1 MKEVEAMQRTGSE
14 LQRRVAASCLAA
26 VMAVT
31 TLLGMIVPAAGQEQL
46 SGEISFGFWGDSA
59 EASAYE
65 AIVTAFEERN
75 PGIDVQ
81 IEYVPNATDFYARLA
96 TGYAAGL
103 APDVFLINYR
113 RYGQFAARGSLV
125 PIGPRLRESETLRVE
140 DYYPQPLEAFQFNGE
155 LMCLPQNL
163 SSLVVYY
170 NRDLFDAAGVPYP
183 EAGWTWDDFLAAAK
197 ALTIDID
204 GDGLTDQ
211 HGLGVENSLIRFTPF
226 IWQAGGELVDDV
238 DRPTRLTID
247 TPEAREAIQFFIDL
261 SLVHKVVPTEAE
273 VLAISDEDRFIN
285 GTTAMLLQSRRV
297 VPTLRQ
303 IQSFTWDVAP
313 LPQHEEAAGILPS
326 DALFLCATDENQA
339 AAWTFIEFANGPEG
353 QQLAARVGRTVPSL
367 KAVAESP
374 IFLGPRGGVATGTG
388 FDRFAPPAS
397 ARVYLDTV
405 PQIRRVPSISTW
417 PEVEEAF
424 NNTLGRAFYGEVPVD
439 DAIAI
444 AKARSEQ
451 AFQRA
456 AEEESR

>member
-1 MKEVEAMQRTGSE
+1 MRRIRSE
-14 LQRRVAASCLAA
+14 SHRRAGASFLAA
-26 VMAVT
+26 MIALVT
-31 TLLGMIVPAAGQEQL
+31 ILALLAPAAAQEQL
-46 SGEISFGFWGDSA
+46 SGEVTFGFWGDAA
-59 EASAYE
+59 EVSAYE
-65 AIVTAFEERN
+65 EIVTAFEQQH
-75 PGIDVQ
+75 PDIDVR
-81 IEYVPNATDFYARLA
+81 IEHVPNATDFYTRLA

-113 RYGQFAARGSLV
+113 RYGQFAARGALTPV
-125 PIGPRLRESETLRVE
+125 GPLLAESEVIAEE
-140 DYYPQPLEAFQFNGE
+140 DYFAEPLEAFRFDGE

-163 SSLVVYY
+163 SSLVVYF

-183 EAGWTWDDFLAAAK
+183 EAGWTWADFLAAAQ
-197 ALTIDID
+197 ALTKDIN

-273 VLAISDEDRFIN
+273 VLATSDEDRFMN

-303 IQSFTWDVAP
+303 IQGFTWDVAA
-313 LPQHEEAAGILPS
+313 LPQHEEAAGILHS
-326 DALFLCATDENQA
+326 DAYCMSATTENPE
-339 AAWTFIEFANGPEG
+339 AAWKFIEFANGPEG

-374 IFLGPRGGVATGTG
+374 VFLGLRGGVATGTDL
-388 FDRFAPPAS
+388 DRFAPPAS
-397 ARVYLDTV
+397 ARVYLDTI
-405 PQIRRVPSISTW
+405 PEIRRVPSISTW

-424 NNTLGRAFYGEVPVD
+424 NTTLGRAFYGEVPLD

-444 AKARSEQ
+444 AIARSEQ

-456 AEEESR
+456 AEEEGR

>member
-1 MKEVEAMQRTGSE
+1 MWRRRAE
-14 LQRRVAASCLAA
+14 LYCRVAVSCVVAA
-26 VMAVT
+26 VIASTGLDAFAPVGAQEAV
-31 TLLGMIVPAAGQEQL
+31 
-46 SGEISFGFWGDSA
+46 SGEVTFGFWGDAA

-65 AIVTAFEERN
+65 AIAAAFEEQN
-75 PGIDVQ
+75 PGIDIR
-81 IEYVPNATDFYARLA
+81 IEYVPSANDFYTRLA

-113 RYGQFAARGSLV
+113 RYGQFAARGALTPV
-125 PIGPRLRESETLRVE
+125 GPLLQASEVISEE
-140 DYYPQPLEAFQFNGE
+140 DYFPGPLEAFRFGEE

-170 NRDLFDAAGVPYP
+170 NRDLFDAAGVAYP
-183 EAGWTWDDFLAAAK
+183 QAGWTWNQFLTAAL
-197 ALTIDID
+197 ALTRDID

-238 DRPTRLTID
+238 DHPTRLTID
-247 TPEAREAIQFFIDL
+247 TAEAREGIQFVIDL

-273 VLAISDEDRFIN
+273 VLAVSDEDRFMN

-303 IQSFTWDVAP
+303 VQSFAWDVAP
-313 LPQHEEAAGILPS
+313 LPQHEEAAGILHS
-326 DALFLCATDENQA
+326 DAYCLSATTENQA
-339 AAWTFIEFANGPEG
+339 AAWKFIEFANGPEG

-367 KAVAESP
+367 MSVAESP
-374 IFLGPRGGVATGTG
+374 VFLGPRDGVATGTDL
-388 FDRFAPPAS
+388 DRFAPPAS
-397 ARVYLDTV
+397 SRVYLDTI
-405 PQIRRVPSISTW
+405 PEIRRVPSISTW

-424 NNTLGRAFYGEVPVD
+424 SNTLGRAFYGEMSID
-439 DAIAI
+439 DAIDI
-444 AKARSEQ
+444 AMARSEQ

-456 AEEESR
+456 AEEEGR

>member
-1 MKEVEAMQRTGSE
+1 MRRSGLPGRWSAAWSVLAAMLIALTALGPTVP
-14 LQRRVAASCLAA
+14 VAA
-26 VMAVT
+26 
-31 TLLGMIVPAAGQEQL
+31 QEL
-46 SGEISFGFWGDSA
+46 SGEISFGFWGDPA
-59 EASAYE
+59 EAGAYE
-65 AIVTAFEERN
+65 AIVAAFEERN
-75 PGIDVQ
+75 PGVDVQ
-81 IEYVPNATDFYARLA
+81 IEHVPNASDFYTRLA

-113 RYGQFAARGSLV
+113 RYGQFAARDALV
-125 PIGPRLRESETLRVE
+125 PIGPLLESSETLNEE

-183 EAGWTWDDFLAAAK
+183 EAGWTWDEFLSAAK
-197 ALTIDID
+197 ALTRDLD

-226 IWQAGGELVDDV
+226 IWQAGGELVDDT

-273 VLAISDEDRFIN
+273 VLAVSDEDRFVN

-303 IQSFTWDVAP
+303 IESFTWDVAP
-313 LPQHEEAAGILPS
+313 LPQHEEAAGILHA
-326 DALFLCATDENQA
+326 DAYCMSATTQNQDV
-339 AAWTFIEFANGPEG
+339 AWRFIEFANGPEG

-374 IFLGPRGGVATGTG
+374 VFLGPRGGVATGTDL
-388 FDRFAPPAS
+388 DRFAPPAS
-397 ARVYLDTV
+397 ARVFVDTV

-424 NNTLGRAFYGEVPVD
+424 QNTLGRAFYGEVPVD

-444 AKARSEQ
+444 VMARSEQ

>member
-1 MKEVEAMQRTGSE
+1 MPRTRSE
-14 LQRRVAASCLAA
+14 SRRRVTASCLAVVAA
-26 VMAVT
+26 VV
-31 TLLGMIVPAAGQEQL
+31 TLLGTLVPAAAQEPL
-46 SGEISFGFWGDSA
+46 SGELSFGFWGDPA
-59 EASAYE
+59 EAGAYE
-65 AIVTAFEERN
+65 AIVAAFEDEN

-81 IEYVPNATDFYARLA
+81 IEYVPNATDFYTRLA

-113 RYGQFAARGSLV
+113 RYGQFAARDALV
-125 PIGPRLRESETLRVE
+125 PIGPLLEASEILDEE

-163 SSLVVYY
+163 SSLVVYF
-170 NRDLFDAAGVPYP
+170 NRDLFDAASVPYP
-183 EAGWTWDDFLAAAK
+183 EAGWTWDDFLAAAQ

-226 IWQAGGELVDDV
+226 IWQAGGELVDDL
-238 DRPTRLTID
+238 DRPTTLTID
-247 TPEAREAIQFFIDL
+247 TPEAREGIQFFIDL

-313 LPQHEEAAGILPS
+313 LPQHEEAAGILHS
-326 DALFLCATDENQA
+326 DAYCMSATTENQA
-339 AAWTFIEFANGPEG
+339 AAWKFIEFANGPEG
-353 QQLAARVGRTVPSL
+353 QQIAARVGRTVPSL

-374 IFLGPRGGVATGTG
+374 IFLGPRGGVPTGTD

-424 NNTLGRAFYGEVPVD
+424 QNTLGRAFYGEVPVE

-456 AEEESR
+456 AQEESR

>member
-1 MKEVEAMQRTGSE
+1 MPRTKSE
-14 LQRRVAASCLAA
+14 SRRRVTASCLAVVAA
-26 VMAVT
+26 VV
-31 TLLGMIVPAAGQEQL
+31 TLLGTLAPAAAQEPL
-46 SGEISFGFWGDSA
+46 SGELSFGFWGDPT
-59 EASAYE
+59 EAGAYE
-65 AIVTAFEERN
+65 AIVAAFEDEN

-81 IEYVPNATDFYARLA
+81 IEYVPNATDFYTRLA

-113 RYGQFAARGSLV
+113 RYGQFAARDALV
-125 PIGPRLRESETLRVE
+125 PIGPLLEASEILDEE

-170 NRDLFDAAGVPYP
+170 NRDLFDAASVPYP

-226 IWQAGGELVDDV
+226 IWQAGGELVDDL
-238 DRPTRLTID
+238 DRPTTLTID
-247 TPEAREAIQFFIDL
+247 TPEAREGIQFFIDL

-313 LPQHEEAAGILPS
+313 LPQHEEAAGILHS
-326 DALFLCATDENQA
+326 DAYCMSATTENQA
-339 AAWTFIEFANGPEG
+339 AAWTFIEFANGPDG
-353 QQLAARVGRTVPSL
+353 QQIAARVGRTVPSL

-374 IFLGPRGGVATGTG
+374 IFLGPRGGVATGTD

-424 NNTLGRAFYGEVPVD
+424 QNTLGRAFYGEVPLE

-456 AEEESR
+456 AQEESR

>member
-1 MKEVEAMQRTGSE
+1 MPRTGSKS
-14 LQRRVAASCLAA
+14 RRRGAAPFLAVVVA
-26 VMAVT
+26 VV
-31 TLLGMIVPAAGQEQL
+31 TLLGMLAPAAAQEPL
-46 SGEISFGFWGDSA
+46 SGEISFGFWGDPA
-59 EASAYE
+59 EAGAYE
-65 AIVTAFEERN
+65 AIVAAFEDQN

-81 IEYVPNATDFYARLA
+81 IEYVPNATDFYTRLA

-113 RYGQFAARGSLV
+113 RYGQFAARDALV
-125 PIGPRLRESETLRVE
+125 PVGPLLEASEILDEE

-163 SSLVVYY
+163 SSLVVYF
-170 NRDLFDAAGVPYP
+170 NRDLFDAASVPYP

-204 GDGLTDQ
+204 GDGITDQ

-226 IWQAGGELVDDV
+226 IWQAGGELVDDL
-238 DRPTRLTID
+238 DRPTTLTID
-247 TPEAREAIQFFIDL
+247 TPEAREGIQFFIDL

-313 LPQHEEAAGILPS
+313 LPQHEEAAGILHS
-326 DALFLCATDENQA
+326 DAYCISATTQNHA
-339 AAWTFIEFANGPEG
+339 AAWKFIEFANGPEG
-353 QQLAARVGRTVPSL
+353 QQIAARVGRTVPSL

-374 IFLGPRGGVATGTG
+374 VFLGPRGGVATGTD

-424 NNTLGRAFYGEVPVD
+424 NNTLGRAFYGEVPLD

-444 AKARSEQ
+444 AMARSEQ

-456 AEEESR
+456 AEEEG

>member
-1 MKEVEAMQRTGSE
+1 M
-14 LQRRVAASCLAA
+14 RRIRAEFCCRFVLSGVVA
-26 VMAVT
+26 VMVALTGLGALAPVGAQEAV
-31 TLLGMIVPAAGQEQL
+31 
-46 SGEISFGFWGDSA
+46 SGEVTFGFWGDAA

-65 AIVTAFEERN
+65 AIAAAFEAQN
-75 PGIDVQ
+75 PAIDVQ
-81 IEYVPNATDFYARLA
+81 IEYVPSANDFYTRLA

-113 RYGQFAARGSLV
+113 RYGQFAARDALV
-125 PIGPRLRESETLRVE
+125 PIGPLLESSETLNEE

-163 SSLVVYY
+163 SSLVVCF
-170 NRDLFDAAGVPYP
+170 NRDLFDAAGVSYP
-183 EAGWTWDDFLAAAK
+183 EEDWTWDEFLSAAQ
-197 ALTIDID
+197 ALTKDLD

-211 HGLGVENSLIRFTPF
+211 HGLGVENSLIRFAPF
-226 IWQAGGELVDDV
+226 IWQAGGELVDDL
-238 DRPTRLTID
+238 DRPTALTID
-247 TPEAREAIQFFIDL
+247 TPQAREAIQFFIDL

-273 VLAISDEDRFIN
+273 VLAVSDEDRFIN

-303 IQSFTWDVAP
+303 IERFTWDVAP
-313 LPQHEEAAGILPS
+313 LPRHEEAAGILHS
-326 DALFLCATDENQA
+326 DAYCMSATTENQA
-339 AAWTFIEFANGPEG
+339 AAWKFIEFANGLEG

-367 KAVAESP
+367 KAAAESP
-374 IFLGPRGGVATGTG
+374 IFLGPRGGVASGTDL
-388 FDRFAPPAS
+388 DRFAPPAS
-397 ARVYLDTV
+397 ARVFLDTV

-424 NNTLGRAFYGEVPVD
+424 QNTLGRAFYGEVSVD

-444 AKARSEQ
+444 AMARSEQ

-456 AEEESR
+456 AEEEIR

>member
-1 MKEVEAMQRTGSE
+1 MPRTESE
-14 LQRRVAASCLAA
+14 SRRRGAASCLAVVVA
-26 VMAVT
+26 VV
-31 TLLGMIVPAAGQEQL
+31 TLLGMLAPAAAQEPL
-46 SGEISFGFWGDSA
+46 SGEISFGFWGDPA

-65 AIVTAFEERN
+65 EIVAAFEDQN

-81 IEYVPNATDFYARLA
+81 IEYVPNATDFYTRLA

-113 RYGQFAARGSLV
+113 RYGQFAARDALV
-125 PIGPRLRESETLRVE
+125 PVGPLLEASENLDVE
-140 DYYPQPLEAFQFNGE
+140 DYYPEPLEAFQFNGE

-170 NRDLFDAAGVPYP
+170 NRDLFDAAGVAYP

-197 ALTIDID
+197 TLTIDIN

-238 DRPTRLTID
+238 DRPKTLTID
-247 TPEAREAIQFFIDL
+247 TPEAREGIQFFIDL

-303 IQSFTWDVAP
+303 IESFTWDVAP
-313 LPQHEEAAGILPS
+313 LPQHEEAAGILHS
-326 DALFLCATDENQA
+326 DAYCMSATTENQA
-339 AAWTFIEFANGPEG
+339 AAWKFIEFANGPEG

-374 IFLGPRGGVATGTG
+374 VFLGPRGGVATGTG

-424 NNTLGRAFYGEVPVD
+424 QNTLGRAFYGEVPLE

-456 AEEESR
+456 AEEETR

>member
-1 MKEVEAMQRTGSE
+1 MRRTGSE
-14 LQRRVAASCLAA
+14 SHCRGAASFVAVVLA
-26 VMAVT
+26 VG
-31 TLLGMIVPAAGQEQL
+31 TLLGMLAPVAAQEPL
-46 SGEISFGFWGDSA
+46 SGEVTFGFWGDPA

-65 AIVTAFEERN
+65 AIVAAFEEQN

-81 IEYVPNATDFYARLA
+81 IEHVPNATDFYTRLA

-113 RYGQFAARGSLV
+113 RYGQFAARGALTPV
-125 PIGPRLRESETLRVE
+125 GPLLASSEVISEE
-140 DYYPQPLEAFQFNGE
+140 DYFPEPLDAFRFGGE

-183 EAGWTWDDFLAAAK
+183 EAGWTWADFLAAAQ
-197 ALTIDID
+197 ALTRDID

-226 IWQAGGELVDDV
+226 IWQAGGELVDDL

-273 VLAISDEDRFIN
+273 VLAVSDEDRFIN

-303 IQSFTWDVAP
+303 IQGFTWDVAP
-313 LPQHEEAAGILPS
+313 LPQYEEAAGILHS
-326 DALFLCATDENQA
+326 DAYCLSATTENPD
-339 AAWTFIEFANGPEG
+339 AAWKFIEFANGPEG

-367 KAVAESP
+367 VAVAESP
-374 IFLGPRGGVATGTG
+374 VFLGPRGGVATGNDL
-388 FDRFAPPAS
+388 DRFAPPAS
-397 ARVYLDTV
+397 ARVYLDTI
-405 PQIRRVPSISTW
+405 PEIRRVPSISTW

-424 NNTLGRAFYGEVPVD
+424 NTTLGRAFYGEVPVD

-444 AKARSEQ
+444 AMARSEQ

-456 AEEESR
+456 AEEEGR